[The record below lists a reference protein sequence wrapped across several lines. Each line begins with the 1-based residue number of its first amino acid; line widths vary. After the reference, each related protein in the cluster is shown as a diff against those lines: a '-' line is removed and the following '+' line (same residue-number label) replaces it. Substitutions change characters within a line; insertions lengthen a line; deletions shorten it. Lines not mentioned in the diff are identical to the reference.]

1 MTRPIRRLSGLCTAS
16 AVLALASAGAASAQ
30 PRAGTPDAAIA
41 VARSVEILCAPRAV
55 WLAPELPTTLVASQE
70 GNAKRM
76 FGPGEAV
83 ILDAGRNRGLAV
95 GVEFF
100 VRRQYRPRV
109 ASVVP
114 HGEMP
119 AVLHTAGWLRI
130 VAVEEEMA
138 IATISYACDGVLIG
152 DYIEPFEAADPP
164 AGSPPAEADYAS
176 AARVLFTEEGGY
188 TAGPNRFVVIDHG
201 REDGVVPGLRFTV
214 FRETTAAPGPV
225 HNLGEAFAV
234 LVDERTA
241 TVRIFG
247 TADAVYAGD
256 RLAAHR

>member
-1 MTRPIRRLSGLCTAS
+1 MTPSPIRWLFALCAAS
-16 AVLALASAGAASAQ
+16 LALASAGTASAQ
-30 PRAGTPDAAIA
+30 RTAGTLDPSIA
-41 VARSVEILCAPRAV
+41 VARSVEILCAPRAI
-55 WLAPELPTTLVASQE
+55 WLAPELPTTVAGSQE
-70 GNAKRM
+70 GRAKRM

-95 GVEFF
+95 GAEFF
-100 VRRQYRPRV
+100 IRRQYRSRV
-109 ASVVP
+109 ESVVP
-114 HGEMP
+114 RGEMP

-138 IATISYACDGVLIG
+138 IATIAHSCGDVLIG
-152 DYIEPFEAADPP
+152 DYIEPFEAVDPP
-164 AGSPPAEADYAS
+164 AGSPLAEADYAS

-188 TAGPNRFVVIDHG
+188 TAGPRRFVVIDHG
-201 REDGVVPGLRFTV
+201 REDGVVPGLRFTL
-214 FRETTAAPGPV
+214 FREILAAPGLV
-225 HNLGEAFAV
+225 NNLGEAFAV
-234 LVDERTA
+234 LVDDRTA